1 MATLIQN
8 AQILDT
14 TTGTVHRNQSFLIEE
29 GKIRALYSD
38 AHGPSTLGEG
48 LERLDAQGMFVMP
61 GLIDAHVHVMAW
73 TADVRQIAR
82 YSPYYTAAKAGEIMR
97 DMLMRGFTT
106 VRDVGGADY
115 GIARAVD
122 EDALTGPRVVYGG
135 MALSQTGGHGDMR
148 GPGELN
154 PELFGPQSIFSR
166 LCDGVAEVQRAC
178 RDEVRRGAK
187 HIKLMLSGGVA
198 SLTDRIEN
206 VQFAADE
213 LKAAVEEA
221 ENAGLYVVAH
231 SYTAKTVNRA
241 IKAGVRSLEH
251 CNLIDEES
259 IDLLLKHNAFMVPTL
274 VTYEMLAT
282 EGVAA
287 GLPESVVPKIEIV
300 RENGLHAL
308 KMAHEAGVNLAYG
321 TDLLGAMHR
330 HQLKEFGI
338 RAQVQDPLSILQGAT
353 VNAAKLM
360 NEVGESGVIKEDAR
374 ADLLMVKENP
384 LENLQS
390 LESPETNL
398 CLIMKAG
405 RIYKNT
411 LDA

>member
-1 MATLIQN
+1 MAILINNAKVLDIHSGRLLDCQSLLIENGRIAHLFNSADKPETLGSQLETLDAKN
-8 AQILDT
+8 QIL
-14 TTGTVHRNQSFLIEE
+14 
-29 GKIRALYSD
+29 
-38 AHGPSTLGEG
+38 
-48 LERLDAQGMFVMP
+48 MP

-73 TADVRQIAR
+73 TADIRQISR
-82 YSPYYTAAKAGEIMR
+82 YSPYYTAAKAGEILEA
-97 DMLMRGFTT
+97 MLMRGFTT

-115 GIARAVD
+115 GIAQAVE
-122 EDALTGPRVVYGG
+122 EDVLTGPRIIYGG

-178 RDEVRRGAK
+178 RDEIRRGAK

-206 VQFAADE
+206 LQFSNDE
-213 LKAAVEEA
+213 LKAAIEEA

-231 SYTAKTVNRA
+231 SYTANTVKRA
-241 IKAGVRSLEH
+241 VKAGVRSLEH

-274 VTYEMLAT
+274 VTYEVLAS

-300 RENGLHAL
+300 RRNGLNAL

-321 TDLLGAMHR
+321 SDLLGVMQR

-338 RAQVQDPLSILQGAT
+338 RAQVQDAHAILQSAT
-353 VNAAKLM
+353 INAAKLI
-360 NEVGESGVIKEDAR
+360 NEVGEVGEIKEGAR
-374 ADLLMVKENP
+374 ADLLIVKNNP
-384 LENLQS
+384 LERLDSLEKPEENLQV
-390 LESPETNL
+390 
-398 CLIMKAG
+398 IIKAG
-405 RIYKNT
+405 KIYKNQ
-411 LDA
+411 L